1 MTPSAAQENT
11 SSSAGST
18 GAARGGPGDAGTPR
32 RIRVLSP
39 LVANQIA
46 AGEVVERPASVVK
59 EVVENSLD
67 AGATRVTVELEQ
79 GGIELIRITDDG
91 HGMGPED
98 LPLAIAAHATSK
110 IASVDDLD
118 HIGSLGF
125 RGEALASIASVSRLS
140 IRSRTAA
147 MSEAALI
154 EVEGATATAI
164 RPAAGPRGTQTTVR
178 NLFFNTPARRKFLR
192 TVATEQGRCRDTLE
206 DLALA
211 HPRVGFTLICDG
223 KVSFDLAPG
232 QSPRER
238 ALSVLGKELDAEL
251 LEVHADQFDDARG
264 IALWGLIGKPSV
276 AKGNN
281 KSQHIL
287 VNGRAVRDRTVQH
300 ALAEGFRGLIEHT
313 RYPLAVLMIEMSPQG
328 VDVNVHP
335 AKAEVRFRDSSLV
348 HGVVL
353 RAVRD
358 ALRAADLTPTLN
370 VGTFGGFGGGGAGA
384 PGLSRELPGSGFAEG
399 MPRAAGPASPRA
411 FVDYFTRFAPRPQGQ
426 LSYDAIRE
434 AMAAK
439 ADDGKTGS
447 DGADAANGSD
457 VIHGGVAAGAMPESA
472 DAMIAREGVAAAEGG
487 AIPQPTPESR
497 VLQVH
502 KSYLVTQD
510 EMGMVII
517 DQHALHERAMFEYLL
532 ARVSARAEQL
542 GTAGLAAQGL
552 ESQRLLT
559 PYVVPASPVQ
569 VERLPELQGLLTK
582 IGVEARALSPT
593 SIAVQAFPTFLFDR
607 GVDAVEFMT
616 ELLLKAESSEF
627 APGSEEAMRDVLDMM
642 SCKAA
647 VKAGDRLSD
656 LELGELVKLRGEV
669 ERSSNCPH
677 GRPTSIRLTIK
688 ELEKLFG
695 RV

>member
-1 MTPSAAQENT
+1 ME
-11 SSSAGST
+11 
-18 GAARGGPGDAGTPR
+18 GAVTTR
-32 RIRVLSP
+32 RPIRALSM

-59 EVVENSLD
+59 EIVENSLD
-67 AGATRVTVELEQ
+67 AGATRITVELEQ
-79 GGIELIRITDDG
+79 GGIELIRTTDDG
-91 HGMGPED
+91 HGISPED

-110 IASVDDLD
+110 IASVEDLD

-140 IRSRTAA
+140 IRSRTVGGNDA
-147 MSEAALI
+147 SRI
-154 EVEGATATAI
+154 DVEGDVVSAV
-164 RPAAGPRGTQTTVR
+164 RPAAGPCGTQTTVR

-192 TVATEQGRCRDTLE
+192 TVATEQGRCRDVIE

-211 HPRVGFTLICDG
+211 HPSVGFTFSCDG
-223 KVSFDLAPG
+223 KVALDLPPG
-232 QSPRER
+232 QSPRQR
-238 ALSVLGKELDAEL
+238 ALSILGKELDAEL
-251 LEVHADQFDDARG
+251 LEVHADQYDDARG
-264 IALWGLIGKPSV
+264 LALWGLVGKPSV

-281 KSQHIL
+281 RSQHIL
-287 VNGRAVRDRTVQH
+287 VNGRAIRDRTIQH
-300 ALAEGFRGLIEHT
+300 ALAEAFRGLIEHT
-313 RYPLAVLMIEMSPQG
+313 RYPLAVLMIEMSPAG

-358 ALRAADLTPTLN
+358 ALRAADLTPTFTSGIAPTVPGGS
-370 VGTFGGFGGGGAGA
+370 VGTTSGAW
-384 PGLSRELPGSGFAEG
+384 SRLPGSGLHSGGTADPHPT
-399 MPRAAGPASPRA
+399 PRDPASPRA
-411 FVDYFTRFAPRPQGQ
+411 FVDYFTRFAPRPQGS

-434 AMAAK
+434 AMERTLPA
-439 ADDGKTGS
+439 
-447 DGADAANGSD
+447 
-457 VIHGGVAAGAMPESA
+457 HGGAESSVHDAPDTDGTPSESEVASAEAGNA
-472 DAMIAREGVAAAEGG
+472 
-487 AIPQPTPESR
+487 AIPAPTPESR

-510 EMGMVII
+510 EQGMVII

-532 ARVSARAEQL
+532 ARVSARADQL
-542 GTAGLAAQGL
+542 GSLGLSAQGL

-559 PYVVPASPVQ
+559 PYVIPAAPAQ
-569 VERLPELQGLLTK
+569 VEKLAELSPLLTR
-582 IGVEARALSPT
+582 IGIEARPLSPT
-593 SIAVQAFPTFLFDR
+593 SIAVDAFPTFLFDR
-607 GVDAVEFMT
+607 GVDAVEFMSD
-616 ELLLKAESSEF
+616 LLQKAEASDF
-627 APGSEEAMRDVLDMM
+627 MPGSEDAMRDVLDMM

-677 GRPTSIRLTIK
+677 GRPTSIRLTIR

-695 RV
+695 RA

>member
-1 MTPSAAQENT
+1 MTPPAALENSDVSGSAD
-11 SSSAGST
+11 
-18 GAARGGPGDAGTPR
+18 AARAGLAGAGTPR

-67 AGATRVTVELEQ
+67 AGATRITVELEQ

-140 IRSRTAA
+140 IRSRTAVL
-147 MSEAALI
+147 SEASLI
-154 EVEGATATAI
+154 EVEGATASEI
-164 RPAAGPRGTQTTVR
+164 RPASGPRGTQTTVR

-370 VGTFGGFGGGGAGA
+370 VGTFGGFGGAAGAGG
-384 PGLSRELPGSGFAEG
+384 PGGLQGTPGFSRDLPGPGFAGEL
-399 MPRAAGPASPRA
+399 PRAAGPASPRA
-411 FVDYFTRFAPRPQGQ
+411 FVDYFTRFAPKPQGA

-434 AMAAK
+434 AM
-439 ADDGKTGS
+439 GS
-447 DGADAANGSD
+447 SSGAPSNESDASDAANGAGGAASAGSTASTSSD
-457 VIHGGVAAGAMPESA
+457 
-472 DAMIAREGVAAAEGG
+472 AAANEAA

-542 GTAGLAAQGL
+542 GSAGLTAQGL

-582 IGVEARALSPT
+582 IGVEARSLSPT

-607 GVDAVEFMT
+607 GVDAVEFMG
-616 ELLLKAESSEF
+616 ELLMKAESSEF

-695 RV
+695 RA